1 MTSIKIDFRWMTFFV
16 ILFFSFTIIGTISHE
31 YGHILVAKSFGY
43 KTHLHFGSMNSSINN
58 EYLELNVI
66 YMTNK
71 SSISKEE
78 NSIFKEKIEKLNKES
93 FWITVGGPA
102 QTILTGCLG
111 LLIFYFRR
119 YKKQF
124 NSIDWLA
131 VFLSL
136 FWLREV
142 FNLFTGILNGLFFK
156 GKYFSGDESRI
167 SKFLKLPEGTFSL
180 FLGFIGLLVSLLVVF
195 KLIPKSKRVTFIIS
209 GLIGGLSGFYIW
221 YQILGP
227 KLLP

>member
-1 MTSIKIDFRWMTFFV
+1 MISIKIDFKWLPFFV
-16 ILFFSFTIIGTISHE
+16 ILFFSFTIIGTILHE

-43 KTHLHFGSMNSSINN
+43 KTHLHYGSMNSSIKN
-58 EYLELNVI
+58 EYLELNTF

-71 SSISKEE
+71 SAIMKEE
-78 NSIFKEKIEKLNKES
+78 NSIFKEKIEEINRKS

-111 LLIFYFRR
+111 LLILYFRR

-124 NSIDWLA
+124 NFIDWLA

-142 FNLFTGILNGLFFK
+142 FNLITGILSGLFFK
-156 GKYFSGDESRI
+156 SNYFSGDEYEI
-167 SKFLKLPEGTFSL
+167 SKILKLPEGTFSI

-195 KLIPKSKRVTFIIS
+195 KLIPKSKRFTFIFS

-221 YQILGP
+221 YEILGP